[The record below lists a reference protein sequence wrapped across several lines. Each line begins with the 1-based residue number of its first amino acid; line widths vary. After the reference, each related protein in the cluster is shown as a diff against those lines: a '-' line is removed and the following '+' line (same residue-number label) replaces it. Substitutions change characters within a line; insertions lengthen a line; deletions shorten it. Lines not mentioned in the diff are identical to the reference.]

1 MTETPLLMAEQIKKT
16 FNPLTPNEKMALND
30 VTLSLKKGEFCVV
43 IGSNGAGKSTL
54 LNAIAGRFPLDQ
66 GRVII
71 DGRDVTR
78 LREFERARWIGRVFQ
93 DPLAG
98 TAPSLTIFENMA
110 IAYKRGA
117 PRTLKSTLKRTYRER
132 FIEALRELGL
142 GLEGRLGTKVGT
154 LSGGERQALTLV
166 MATFTDPKLLL
177 LDEHTAALDPKRA
190 ELINELTNKIVRQKK
205 LTTLMIT
212 HNMEQALR
220 LGDRLIMMHA
230 GEIVLDLSAEEK
242 SQMTVK
248 GLIEAFEKVRGETF
262 ADDRVILG

>member
-1 MTETPLLMAEQIKKT
+1 MTQRPLLIAEQIKKT
-16 FNPLTPNEKMALND
+16 FNPLTPNEKVALKG
-30 VTLSLKKGEFCVV
+30 VTLSLQQGEFCVV

-66 GRVII
+66 GRIMI
-71 DGRDVTR
+71 DGQDVTR

-110 IAYKRGA
+110 IAYRRGM
-117 PRTLKSTLKRTYRER
+117 PRTLKSTFKQTYRER
-132 FIEALRELGL
+132 FIEALRDLGL

-190 ELINELTNKIVRQKK
+190 ALITELTNKIVRQKQ

-212 HNMEQALR
+212 HNMEQALH

-230 GEIVLDLSAEEK
+230 GEIVLDLGAEQK
-242 SQMTVK
+242 SRMKVRD
-248 GLIEAFEKVRGETF
+248 LIDAFEKVRGETF
-262 ADDRVILG
+262 ADDRVVLG